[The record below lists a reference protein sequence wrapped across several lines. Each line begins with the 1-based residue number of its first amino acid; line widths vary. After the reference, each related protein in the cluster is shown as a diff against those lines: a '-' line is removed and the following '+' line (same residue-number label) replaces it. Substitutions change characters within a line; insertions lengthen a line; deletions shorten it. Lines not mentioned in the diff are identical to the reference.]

1 MPSTDSDTDVDPETE
16 AAIRQVISDELRGV
30 VRALAQLG
38 GGLLVGLVGLSSLTG
53 GLIAVDAPPAL
64 FGLVGIGFL
73 LLVAYGWRLPP
84 FR

>member
-16 AAIRQVISDELRGV
+16 AAIRQVMSEELRGV
-30 VRALAQLG
+30 VRAIAQLG
-38 GGLLVGLVGLSSLTG
+38 GGLLVGLVGLSALTG
-53 GLIAVDAPPAL
+53 GLIAADAPPAL